1 MSDWYVVGA
10 VPSQRAALAV
20 CDFLTAQKISAQPT
34 QYAEQIVIVVNNE
47 ADLEPAKRVLEEFL
61 NHPNDPRFLA
71 ASWQTGKSIRSTSKA
86 NGTSIWR
93 QLWRSSGWVTRIVS
107 VLAILVTLLILFVNN
122 QLIYWF
128 NFNLEQITSGQIY
141 RLITPIFMHFPVFG
155 SWWMH
160 LVFNLVWWWW
170 LGGRIEQQVG
180 SATLTYHV
188 AIIALASNLA
198 QSWATVEEGVFG
210 GLSGVCLGAA
220 SYMILRHQLQ
230 TKFQSSLPLSALLGL
245 GIYIAIGFTGIL
257 GSTANAAHCV
267 GFLTGMVLALL
278 DVKVFH
284 LKLRSVNRSAID
296 A

>member
-1 MSDWYVVGA
+1 MSDWYVVGV
-10 VPSQRAALAV
+10 VPTQRAALAV
-20 CDFLTAQKISAQPT
+20 CDFLASRAISAQPALH
-34 QYAEQIVIVVNNE
+34 AERIVIVVKNE
-47 ADLEPAKRVLEEFL
+47 ADLEPAKGVLEEFL
-61 NHPNDPRFLA
+61 RHPNDPRFLA
-71 ASWQTGKSIRSTSKA
+71 ASWQTGKSITSTSKA
-86 NGTSIWR
+86 NGVSIWR
-93 QLWRSSGWVTRIVS
+93 QLWRSSGWVTRVVS
-107 VLAILVTLLILFVNN
+107 GLAILVTLLILFVNN

-128 NFNLEQITSGQIY
+128 DFNWEQIASGQIY
-141 RLITPIFMHFPVFG
+141 RLVSPIFMHFPVFG

-180 SATLTYHV
+180 SATLSYHV
-188 AIIALASNLA
+188 TIIALASNLA
-198 QSWATVEEGVFG
+198 QSWVTDEQGVFG

-230 TKFQSSLPLSALLGL
+230 TKFESNLPLSALLGL

-267 GFLTGMVLALL
+267 GFLMGMVLALF